1 MVICLERG
9 ADLHM
14 AQLMPLPLTFSCFS
28 KIQIGLPFWYW
39 PTRVVPEK
47 GPLNRCV
54 CVCLCFI
61 WLSKIRE
68 IKGAPTLGVLQI
80 FSNGLCYQ
88 VHDVEQPKSA
98 DPERA
103 QVVLVGEAAA
113 SGPADAPVLP
123 HDRVELRRDRVV
135 AGVADDGS
143 GLRRRLPAEFGADRR
158 QRVRGLG
165 CRPTLADS
173 RLACPPAA
181 RERRPTSSTRPLSA
195 GKTISSV

>member
-1 MVICLERG
+1 
-9 ADLHM
+9 M

-54 CVCLCFI
+54 CVFVFHLAVQN
-61 WLSKIRE
+61 SRN
-68 IKGAPTLGVLQI
+68 KGRTNTGVLQI

-88 VHDVEQPKSA
+88 VHDVEQPESA

-103 QVVLVGEAAA
+103 QVVLVGEVAA